1 MSSSNNSDISQGN
14 DEEQD
19 LFVTYYPFTLVIV
32 GTLFNFFTC
41 IILCRPTFRNTNKR
55 PILHYM
61 RAITI
66 FDILM
71 LYGWNLD
78 HYLYGAFGFTL
89 NQYSVVSCKI
99 TSFLNYVAPQVSAW
113 LRIFICL
120 DRYLSLSR
128 LHKTWFSKSKHV
140 LIVIA
145 GIIIIFTLINLHLP
159 IFACFY
165 NTDGTVNTDSRFY
178 TIYPL
183 WDEVNLGLYNCVP
196 FILMVIFNSGVIYH
210 LIRLRQTSTVQ
221 NSRIQHRSLSITLVV
236 TTFLFSIMTVPG
248 TVAYAFFSETA
259 SDFVLHLCDCILFT
273 YHISSFLLYMIT
285 FAEFRKEVIRLVTCN
300 RWHRIQPL
308 LTRLTTSK
316 RNNDC

>member
-1 MSSSNNSDISQGN
+1 MSNSSGNTSTSSDTGA
-14 DEEQD
+14 D

-41 IILCRPTFRNTNKR
+41 AIFFRPTFRDTNKR

-61 RAITI
+61 RAVTI

-78 HYLYGAFGFTL
+78 HYLSGAFGFTL
-89 NQYSVVSCKI
+89 NEYTVASCRI

-145 GIIIIFTLINLHLP
+145 GIMITFTLINLPLL
-159 IFACFY
+159 IFACFIH
-165 NTDGTVNTDSRFY
+165 TDGTVNSGSRFY
-178 TIYPL
+178 AIYPL
-183 WDEVNLGLYNCVP
+183 WDEINLGLYNCVP
-196 FILMVIFNSGVIYH
+196 FILMVTFNSGVIYH

-236 TTFLFSIMTVPG
+236 TTFLFLIMTIPG
-248 TVAYAFFSETA
+248 TIAYAFFGATA
-259 SDFVLHLCDCILFT
+259 GQVLLHFFDSILYT

-285 FAEFRKEVIRLVTCN
+285 FTEFRKEVIRLVTCN
-300 RWHRIQPL
+300 KWRNTQPSSIAMKS
-308 LTRLTTSK
+308 TAAQ
-316 RNNDC
+316 

>member
-1 MSSSNNSDISQGN
+1 MSNSSSNTSTSSDTGA
-14 DEEQD
+14 D

-41 IILCRPTFRNTNKR
+41 AIFFRPTFRDTNKR
-55 PILHYM
+55 PVLHYM
-61 RAITI
+61 RAVTI

-89 NQYSVVSCKI
+89 NQYSVASCKI

-120 DRYLSLSR
+120 DGYLSFSR

-145 GIIIIFTLINLHLP
+145 GIIITFTLINLHLP

-165 NTDGTVNTDSRFY
+165 NTDGTVNTNSRLY
-178 TIYPL
+178 VVIPM
-183 WDEVNLGLYNCVP
+183 WDYVNLGLYNCVP
-196 FILMVIFNSGVIYH
+196 FIFMVIFNSGVIYH
-210 LIRLRQTSTVQ
+210 LIHLRQTSTVQ

-236 TTFLFSIMTVPG
+236 TTFLFLIMTIPG
-248 TVAYAFFSETA
+248 TIAYAFFGATA
-259 SDFVLHLCDCILFT
+259 SQFLLHFFDSILFT
-273 YHISSFLLYMIT
+273 YHISSFPLYMIT
-285 FAEFRKEVIRLVTCN
+285 FTEFRKEVIRLVTYN
-300 RWHRIQPL
+300 KWRNTQPSPIA
-308 LTRLTTSK
+308 TKSTVVQ
-316 RNNDC
+316 